1 MVDSIYTSTGRQ
13 RISSVCL
20 QHTDNRASLEIAQ
33 ESYAPERS
41 YLVSI
46 AATGGNTTVV
56 AAVTG
61 RSIAVDSYVVV
72 ASGASSIRFLS
83 NSTGLTGT
91 MMIGGSGGIS
101 APSSNSSL
109 FSTSSGEALIINT
122 TSSVAGHLSYRIV

>member
-20 QHTDNRASLEIAQ
+20 QHTDNRSSLEIVQ

-41 YLVSI
+41 YSVSI

-61 RSIAVDSYVVV
+61 RSIAVDSYVFV